1 MTTTAKNSKNPSAA
15 NADVDDFLRHL
26 ATERR
31 LSAHTLDNYAHDL
44 ERLSAWRATQPALT
58 TWSQLTA
65 AHVRQ
70 FVAATHRAGLGGSSI
85 RRVLSV
91 MRTFYNFLL
100 RENRVTDNPA
110 LGIRAPKT
118 PRRLP
123 ATLDPDAV
131 AQLLDGD
138 NPAGDDTSGNNPWL
152 ATRDQA
158 MFELLYSSGLRLAEL
173 VSLNRNMIDLRAGE
187 VVVVGKG
194 GKTRL
199 VPVGS
204 KALTAVAN
212 WLRVRAEILPA
223 ISATS
228 SAQGANTATKNA
240 TAENTEALFI
250 SRRGTRLGAR
260 SVQQR
265 LARAGLVKGL
275 PTRLHP
281 HMLRH
286 SFATHLLESSGDLRA
301 VQELLGHADIATT
314 QIYTHLDFQHLAQV
328 YDQAHPRAR
337 RQKKADET

>member
-1 MTTTAKNSKNPSAA
+1 MTTTTTGTNVPPATG
-15 NADVDDFLRHL
+15 ADVDDFLRHL

-44 ERLSAWRATQPALT
+44 ERLAAWYAAQPAMN
-58 TWSQLTA
+58 TWSQLTP
-65 AHVRQ
+65 AHLRQ
-70 FVAATHRAGLGGSSI
+70 FVAAIHRAGLGGSSI
-85 RRVLSV
+85 QRVLSAT
-91 MRTFYNFLL
+91 RTFYNFLL

-199 VPVGS
+199 VPVGG
-204 KALTAVAN
+204 KALLAIAA
-212 WLRVRAEILPA
+212 WLNVRAEVL
-223 ISATS
+223 SAT
-228 SAQGANTATKNA
+228 ADNP
-240 TAENTEALFI
+240 EALFI

-265 LARAGLVKGL
+265 LARAGIVKGM
-275 PTRLHP
+275 PSRLHP

-328 YDQAHPRAR
+328 YDQTHPRAR
-337 RQKKADET
+337 RQNSADKT